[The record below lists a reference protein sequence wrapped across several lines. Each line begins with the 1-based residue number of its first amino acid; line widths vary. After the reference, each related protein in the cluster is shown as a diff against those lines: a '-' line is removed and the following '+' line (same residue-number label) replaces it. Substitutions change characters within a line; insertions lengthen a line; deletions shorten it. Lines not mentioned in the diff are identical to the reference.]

1 MRAIPGNDG
10 AFLWRHRVQWFSD
23 LMGWVYVN
31 GFDMVVWI
39 PVVRSLVAFD
49 ARKMARVRAVRA
61 PAAVPADHA
70 VLHGVPRGRGVVRA
84 RRSGSLPARLEP
96 EVARDLGAN
105 CFPSMHTSVAFAILL
120 LALREKSTLYRCM
133 MVVYAT
139 SIIFSTVYMEV
150 HWLIDVAGGL
160 VLGWVCGQARRQSAR
175 AHRRRRRVRP
185 WRSSLEAGVGGGA
198 RRSRTRSRL
207 ATVILGLYGLDT
219 LSAPRVPV
227 AAAVPAPAATSGAR
241 PRAFVLLL
249 DSLRYQTVTDPAIM
263 PRTVAL
269 RSSAVTA
276 RVTPTRD
283 AITVP
288 SIRAAFSGRD
298 STSLLGFVRN
308 FVKRSTGMESIFT
321 QLAAQ
326 GRHAAVFSDG
336 AFDQFGE
343 RAFESFANEEDAQ
356 GEWRAQNAALDH
368 ALQLFRA
375 GKHDLVVVHV
385 TYTDH
390 TAHELGI
397 ADPEYRKRFGQV
409 DEMVARVAAAIPAR
423 DTFVLLGDHGHDAA
437 GRHALGLDVPTFA
450 LYRGPRQRAGVDLGT
465 ISIRDHRYL
474 MGYALGLSCRRTTP
488 RAGIRRR
495 SSRWPRC
502 AAGRVCARRA
512 RAGCR

>member
-1 MRAIPGNDG
+1 M
-10 AFLWRHRVQWFSD
+10 
-23 LMGWVYVN
+23 
-31 GFDMVVWI
+31 
-39 PVVRSLVAFD
+39 
-49 ARKMARVRAVRA
+49 
-61 PAAVPADHA
+61 
-70 VLHGVPRGRGVVRA
+70 
-84 RRSGSLPARLEP
+84 
-96 EVARDLGAN
+96 
-105 CFPSMHTSVAFAILL
+105 
-120 LALREKSTLYRCM
+120 
-133 MVVYAT
+133 
-139 SIIFSTVYMEV
+139 
-150 HWLIDVAGGL
+150 
-160 VLGWVCGQARRQSAR
+160 
-175 AHRRRRRVRP
+175 
-185 WRSSLEAGVGGGA
+185 
-198 RRSRTRSRL
+198 
-207 ATVILGLYGLDT
+207 
-219 LSAPRVPV
+219 
-227 AAAVPAPAATSGAR
+227 R

-249 DSLRYQTVTDPAIM
+249 DSLRYQTVTNAAIM
-263 PRTVAL
+263 PRSVAL
-269 RSSAVTA
+269 RGTAVTA

-343 RAFESFANEEDAQ
+343 HVFESFENEEDAPD
-356 GEWRAQNAALDH
+356 EWRAQNAALDH

-397 ADPEYRKRFGQV
+397 ADPEYRKRFGRV
-409 DEMVARVAAAIPAR
+409 DEMVARVAAAIPPG

-450 LYRGPRQRAGVDLGT
+450 LYRGPRERAGVDLGT

-474 MGYALGLSCRRTTP
+474 MGYALGLDLPADYS
-488 RAGIRRR
+488 AGRH
-495 SSRWPRC
+495 PQALVPT
-502 AAGRVCARRA
+502 AAGALPAEYARSARVQDGADSGIPRGERVSLHA
-512 RAGCR
+512 LVVYLGVLFAVWLGSPG